1 MSEVQSLINI
11 GGVVRPVSELTLPE
25 NWDKFGDALVLTG
38 DVVTVDATKALE
50 NERREMV
57 CSRFQARAALHAA
70 GLLASVEAAVAQA
83 DEFTKIAWADAVEFR
98 RNSPTIAGLAGAVGM
113 TDTQIDDLFRAAM
126 QIEA

>member
-11 GGVVRPVSELTLPE
+11 RGVVRPVSELQLPE
-25 NWDKFGDALVLTG
+25 DTRFQDAWELSG
-38 DVVTVDATKALE
+38 DVVTVNQARALE
-50 NERREMV
+50 LERATMV

-126 QIEA
+126 QVEA